1 MLTND
6 WIAALLVGFLGSA
19 HCVGMCGGIASV
31 MSLNGVTKSKKT
43 LTTLLYN
50 IGRIISYMVAGALV
64 GGAVSSAAS
73 LLQDYAILNYLR
85 IVSAVMMI
93 ILALYI
99 GKWWHGLLYIEKLGE
114 YLWKFISPL
123 TKALLPLSSPLHAL
137 PLGLLWGWLPCGLV
151 YSSLTW
157 AAVSG
162 SALNGSLIMAAF
174 GFGTLP
180 SMLLL
185 GLGANYVNQLKS
197 SPIFRQFG
205 AIVLLSYGVYILSQS
220 IKLFA

>member
-31 MSLNGVTKSKKT
+31 MSLNSVTKSERT

-50 IGRIISYMVAGALV
+50 TGRITSYMIAGALV
-64 GGAVSSAAS
+64 GGAISSAAS
-73 LLQDYAILNYLR
+73 LLQNYSVLNALR
-85 IVSAVMMI
+85 IMSALVMI

-99 GKWWHGLLYIEKLGE
+99 GKWWHGLLYVEKFGQH
-114 YLWKFISPL
+114 LWKYISPF
-123 TKALLPLSSPLHAL
+123 TKALLPLPSPLHAL

-162 SALNGSLIMAAF
+162 SAFNGTLIMAAF
-174 GFGTLP
+174 GIGTLP
-180 SMLLL
+180 SMLLV
-185 GLGANYVNQLKS
+185 GLGANYVNKLKN
-197 SPIFRQFG
+197 SPLFRQSG
-205 AIVLLSYGVYILSQS
+205 AIILLGYGMYTLSQS
-220 IKLFA
+220 INLFT

>member
-31 MSLNGVTKSKKT
+31 MSLNSVTKGGRT

-50 IGRIISYMVAGALV
+50 IGRIISYMIAGALV
-64 GGAVSSAAS
+64 GGAISSAAS
-73 LLQDYAILNYLR
+73 LLQDYAVLNALR
-85 IVSAVMMI
+85 IMSALVMI

-99 GKWWHGLLYIEKLGE
+99 GKWWHGLLYVEKLGQH
-114 YLWKFISPL
+114 LWKFISPL
-123 TKALLPLSSPLHAL
+123 TKKLLPLSSPLHAL

-162 SALNGSLIMAAF
+162 SAVNGSLIMAAF
-174 GFGTLP
+174 GVGTLP
-180 SMLLL
+180 SMLLV
-185 GLGANYVNQLKS
+185 GLGANYVNKLKN
-197 SPIFRQFG
+197 SPLFRQSG
-205 AIVLLSYGVYILSQS
+205 AIILLSYGVYNLSQS
-220 IKLFA
+220 VNLFA